1 MEALVVVLIVS
12 AWAILILPGL
22 LSKKQRKDEYK
33 ELSDQMDE
41 IKSRADAME
50 DRFRKGKMTQD
61 DLKDLE
67 DLDED
72 RRSLMARFRRL
83 LKRDMR

>member
-41 IKSRADAME
+41 IN
-50 DRFRKGKMTQD
+50 
-61 DLKDLE
+61 
-67 DLDED
+67 
-72 RRSLMARFRRL
+72 
-83 LKRDMR
+83 